1 MASTTLIAS
10 NIQTRL
16 YFIKY
21 IHGKPVGAIDPI
33 DVARLLST
41 RSVRE
46 SLSRLHGITV
56 QLPDLDKEYK
66 EFVEKQIDVDEEGS
80 DRAWHEIEDEP
91 AIKPTSFNARIMVLI
106 LFGVLLFA
114 VFASIALFK
123 AKPRYE

>member
-1 MASTTLIAS
+1 M
-10 NIQTRL
+10 
-16 YFIKY
+16 
-21 IHGKPVGAIDPI
+21 
-33 DVARLLST
+33 
-41 RSVRE
+41 RE